1 MASHDSPE
9 EDKQEEVV
17 SKPDGSRADPRLT
30 NLAISDPD
38 KADLKELFVETCKAW
53 NLKSSEKMLLE
64 GALEKGN
71 FKKTADLVC
80 M

>member
-9 EDKQEEVV
+9 EDKQEEVAAQ
-17 SKPDGSRADPRLT
+17 PDGSRADPRLT
-30 NLAISDPD
+30 NLAIADPD

-53 NLKSSEKMLLE
+53 NLKKPEKMLLE
-64 GALEKGN
+64 SALDKGN

-80 M
+80 A